1 MTVWP
6 ERKHQM
12 FFQRQVTHGKG
23 CFQKMMFMIDGAGV
37 IYDDHDEEEDEEDE
51 YKHDHWRSLFG
62 RNPSL

>member
-1 MTVWP
+1 
-6 ERKHQM
+6 M